1 MQKNL
6 TEGSL
11 VKNLIAFSLPYLLSC
26 FLQTFYGL
34 ADLFIAG
41 QFNGASTIS
50 AVSIGSQVMHMLTV
64 IIAGLA
70 MGTTISISQS
80 VGAGNHKRVAKSIGN
95 TVIIFCVFALIA
107 TVGLLLA
114 VDGVIGILSTPP
126 EAVHET
132 RQYLMVCFA
141 GIPFITAY
149 NVISSIFR
157 GLGDSKSPMYFV
169 AVAGILNIVLDY
181 ILIGYFD
188 MGAAGAAIATVF
200 SQAVSV
206 VIALIALRRFDL
218 GVAFGRKDLRVHK
231 PVFEMIL
238 KIGIP
243 IAVQDGFIQISFL
256 IITTIA
262 NGRGVTAAAS
272 VGIVEK
278 IISFLF
284 LVNSAMLSSVSAIAA
299 QNIGAGKRGQAK
311 KVLYYGIMISVSF
324 GILAAIVCELFTP
337 QIISLFVKN
346 DPAVVVMGA
355 QYLRSYIFDCMFAAI
370 HFCFSGYFCAC
381 GKAIYSFIH
390 NTAAILLVRIPGT
403 YLASVFFPESLFP
416 MGVAAPAG
424 SFLSAIICVVMF
436 YYMEKKINIWIGDGS
451 R

>member
-1 MQKNL
+1 M
-6 TEGSL
+6 
-11 VKNLIAFSLPYLLSC
+11 V
-26 FLQTFYGL
+26 
-34 ADLFIAG
+34 
-41 QFNGASTIS
+41 
-50 AVSIGSQVMHMLTV
+50 
-64 IIAGLA
+64 
-70 MGTTISISQS
+70 
-80 VGAGNHKRVAKSIGN
+80 RV
-95 TVIIFCVFALIA
+95 
-107 TVGLLLA
+107 
-114 VDGVIGILSTPP
+114 
-126 EAVHET
+126 
-132 RQYLMVCFA
+132 R
-141 GIPFITAY
+141 
-149 NVISSIFR
+149 
-157 GLGDSKSPMYFV
+157 GDSKSPMYSV
-169 AVAGILNIVLDY
+169 AVAGILNIDLDY

-346 DPAVVVMGA
+346 DPALVVMGA

-424 SFLSAIICVVMF
+424 SFLSAIICVAMF
-436 YYMEKKINIWIGDGS
+436 SYMEKRQN